1 MRRFMKYSMLLC
13 AAVIPIAALAC
24 DRPQSHDPLRLTE
37 PAGAGTRQLGE
48 HGGGPP
54 GSVAF
59 YSRRGG
65 TLAKIYTVNAD
76 GSGVQAAT
84 DGPGNDLWPDVSPN
98 GRYVAFASTR
108 SGNSEI
114 YVLDMVDGTLTN
126 VSNNAG
132 DDSWPRWSPNGREIV
147 FHSNRDG
154 NYNIFV
160 VNADG
165 SGLRRITTDAALDQW
180 PDWSP
185 DGKRVAFRRGN
196 DVYVADAAGEE
207 QNVERL
213 TFLPATIDQM
223 PAWSPDGKQI
233 AFMSLREG
241 YCAVFLMNADGS
253 EQRNL
258 TPKGATDAASS
269 WCSRAPSWSR
279 NGKQIYFMSLRP
291 STGGDVELFSMNPD
305 GTGLTRLTSSVGED
319 GGPRAR

>member
-1 MRRFMKYSMLLC
+1 MRARRLLLPVLL
-13 AAVIPIAALAC
+13 AVSAAC
-24 DRPQSHDPLRLTE
+24 DGRP
-37 PAGAGTRQLGE
+37 PAGPFAPALPARAARAQLGE

-54 GSVAF
+54 SSIVF

-65 TLAKIYTVNAD
+65 SLAKIYTMNAD
-76 GSGVQAAT
+76 GSGVTAAT
-84 DGPGNDLWPDVSPN
+84 GGAGNDVWPDLSPN
-98 GRYVAFASTR
+98 GRYVAFASSRT
-108 SGNSEI
+108 GNNEI
-114 YVLDMVDGTLTN
+114 FVLDLADGTLQN
-126 VSNNAG
+126 VSSDAG
-132 DDSWPRWSPNGREIV
+132 DDNWPRWSPNGQQIA

-165 SGLRRITTDAALDQW
+165 SGLRRVTSDAALDQW

-185 DGKRVAFRRGN
+185 DGKRLAFRRAN
-196 DVYVADAAGEE
+196 DVYVADADGEE
-207 QNVERL
+207 QNVQRL

-223 PAWSPDGKQI
+223 AAWSPDGRQI

-253 EQRNL
+253 DQVNL
-258 TPKGATDAASS
+258 TPKNQGDPASA

-279 NGKQIYFMSLRP
+279 NGQQIYFMSFRP
-291 STGGDVELFSMNPD
+291 STNGDIELFAMNRD
-305 GTGLTRLTSSVGED
+305 GSGVTRLTMSSGED

>member
-1 MRRFMKYSMLLC
+1 MKRDIFLC
-13 AAVIPIAALAC
+13 AAAGALATLAC
-24 DRPQSHDPLRLTE
+24 DGPRSHDPSTLTA
-37 PAGAGTRQLGE
+37 PSRAGTVELRE

-54 GSVAF
+54 GSIVF

-65 TLAKIYTVNAD
+65 TLAKIYTMNAD
-76 GSGVQAAT
+76 GSGVRALT
-84 DGPGNDLWPDVSPN
+84 DGPGNDLWPDLAPD
-98 GRYVAFASTR
+98 GRHIAFASTR

-114 YVLDMVDGTLTN
+114 YVLDLADGTLTN

-160 VNADG
+160 VKPDA

-180 PDWSP
+180 LDWSP
-185 DGKRVAFRRGN
+185 DGQRVAFRRGN
-196 DVYVADAAGEE
+196 DVYVADATDEE
-207 QNVERL
+207 QNVRRL
-213 TFLPATIDQM
+213 TFVPATIDQM
-223 PAWSPDGKQI
+223 PAWSPNGQQI

-253 EQRNL
+253 EQVNL

-279 NGKQIYFMSLRP
+279 NGQQIYFMSFRP
-291 STGGDVELFSMNPD
+291 STGGDVEIFAMNAD
-305 GTGLTRLTSSVGED
+305 GRELTRLTTSTGED